1 MSEPNFST
9 TLTIV
14 RNFLGPTARIW
25 RRERV
30 TIGTERNG
38 VKTVKGEGAN
48 LTEAMR
54 NAFPEVFEA
63 LDARMAHIRELIDNA
78 QKAVKERVEQE
89 VREVAG
95 E

>member
-1 MSEPNFST
+1 
-9 TLTIV
+9 
-14 RNFLGPTARIW
+14 
-25 RRERV
+25 
-30 TIGTERNG
+30 
-38 VKTVKGEGAN
+38 
-48 LTEAMR
+48 MR